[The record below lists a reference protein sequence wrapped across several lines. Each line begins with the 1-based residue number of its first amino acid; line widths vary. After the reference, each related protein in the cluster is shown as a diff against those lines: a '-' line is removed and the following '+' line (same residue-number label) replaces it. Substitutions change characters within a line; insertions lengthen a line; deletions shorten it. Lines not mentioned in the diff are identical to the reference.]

1 MVVVQK
7 WQQIELSVVSI
18 PADALINVNRSLPT
32 TAQQPIT
39 STYEPINTVIDPDA
53 EYTPEA
59 EHFFFIRVDQDIAS
73 GRGRVAEKPGSI
85 TSWSIA
91 TVAALKAFLSLTQA
105 GKSGPMLQPWSLQ
118 TISDR
123 Y

>member
-1 MVVVQK
+1 MLNTPLK
-7 WQQIELSVVSI
+7 PSISSLFELI
-18 PADALINVNRSLPT
+18 K
-32 TAQQPIT
+32 T
-39 STYEPINTVIDPDA
+39 SPLAVA
-53 EYTPEA
+53 C
-59 EHFFFIRVDQDIAS
+59 
-73 GRGRVAEKPGSI
+73 VAEKPGSI

-91 TVAALKAFLSLTQA
+91 TVAALKAFLLLTQA